1 MKSKDI
7 EAQAAAARELVQHCI
22 LPRLFL
28 SPKDAMYCV
37 EFLRQIHKLGPEGLR
52 LLSVVDRL
60 FKEIGFMVRCCTS
73 RESTNLGIFLADL
86 MSLVSQWRQKP
97 TYEKECLD
105 VEAFKSYKSGNLES
119 VSYDEFIRLSANW
132 HKRLTLDVFKSCIV
146 SEDYMQMKNV
156 LLVLNRMVR
165 VYPATKEDAEE
176 LLATLK
182 PISETDPR
190 EDLKTLARMYCTGLE
205 MSIRDR
211 NMVDSRQEYA
221 GLPPPAKKRIVQQK
235 EDAKQKDVKR
245 EAIPRKKAAE
255 ATDAQATK
263 SEEVKKIEQEDPPKL
278 NRNESS
284 RKRDGREKQDVK
296 KTKELTSP
304 DRSEERGAQEESRR
318 SAKPSSSS
326 RRDLNREASRSGKDG
341 RSSKRK
347 QDDVS
352 HQRRSSDSRSHD
364 ARNKRVDSSSK
375 DNNPKRDSRQ
385 DSGKRDAGRKRSS
398 KDDDN
403 RNRDHKVQRRDEKE
417 KGNERSKD
425 RKLAKAKEPGED
437 FNGRSASERQL
448 KRSRSADDSPPREQ
462 SKRSK
467 GDGTRR
473 RDRNDKSPDRNN
485 NKPQQR
491 SRHEARDKEQSYGS
505 RQGRNSNMA
514 RQRSGGS
521 HRNR

>member
-1 MKSKDI
+1 VKSKDI
-7 EAQAAAARELVQHCI
+7 ESQAAAARELVQHCI

-86 MSLVSQWRQKP
+86 MSLVSQWRQKSK
-97 TYEKECLD
+97 YEKECLD

-182 PISETDPR
+182 PISENDPR

-211 NMVDSRQEYA
+211 KMVDSRQEYA
-221 GLPPPAKKRIVQQK
+221 GLPPPAKKRISQPK
-235 EDAKQKDVKR
+235 EDAKQKAVEQ
-245 EAIPRKKAAE
+245 EATPRKKD
-255 ATDAQATK
+255 TDAENTK
-263 SEEVKKIEQEDPPKL
+263 SEQTKKVEEEPPKSNKIES
-278 NRNESS
+278 N
-284 RKRDGREKQDVK
+284 RKRDSREKQDAK
-296 KTKELTSP
+296 RTKELTLP
-304 DRSEERGAQEESRR
+304 DGAEDRRLQEDSRR
-318 SAKPSSSS
+318 SGKPSSSS
-326 RRDLNREASRSGKDG
+326 RRDSNREANRSGKDD
-341 RSSKRK
+341 RLSKRK
-347 QDDVS
+347 QDDIS
-352 HQRRSSDSRSHD
+352 HQRRSSNSRSHD
-364 ARNKRVDSSSK
+364 ARNKRADLSSK
-375 DNNPKRDSRQ
+375 DNNRKRDSRQ
-385 DSGKRDAGRKRSS
+385 DSEKREAERRKTS
-398 KDDDN
+398 KDDSS
-403 RNRDHKVQRRDEKE
+403 RKRDQKLERRDEKE
-417 KGNERSKD
+417 KVNNRSKD
-425 RKLAKAKEPGED
+425 RKLAKGKEPGED
-437 FNGRSASERQL
+437 FKERSGSERHL
-448 KRSRSADDSPPREQ
+448 KRSRSTDDSPPREQ

-467 GDGTRR
+467 SDGTRR
-473 RDRNDKSPDRNN
+473 RDRNDKSPDRNH
-485 NKPQQR
+485 KPQQR

-505 RQGRNSNMA
+505 RQGRNLNMS

-521 HRNR
+521 RSNR